1 MLERAR
7 HLLKRIYGYD
17 AFRKGQAEII
27 AGIMEGRDTLAILPT
42 GGGKSVCYQIPSML
56 LEGTTLVVSPLISLM
71 KDQVDALNRLGV
83 PAAYLNS
90 SLSAGE
96 YRDVLRKAA
105 GGEYKLLYIAPER
118 LDAPMFAS
126 LMEQMQIPLIAI
138 DEAHCV
144 SQWGH
149 DFRPSY
155 RQLAGWI
162 GKLRHRPLVAAFTA
176 TATPE
181 VARDIAEMLSLHDP
195 NVFVTGFARSNLALS
210 VVTGADKKRYLKE
223 FIAQRPDQS
232 GIVYAA
238 TRKEVDSVYEEL
250 RKQGLAVAKY
260 HGGLSDDERAD
271 AQERFRYDEARIIVA
286 TNAFGMGIDKPNVR
300 FVVHWQMPGD
310 IESYYQEAGR
320 AGRDGD
326 ESECILLFASQDI
339 QVQRFLIEQGAA
351 DEGRKA
357 VQLGKLYTMMNYA
370 RTERCLQQFIVE
382 YFGEADVPP
391 CGKCGSCLD
400 ETEAIDVTSEAQKAL
415 SCVGRMKGRFGV
427 ALVAKVL
434 KGSKEKR
441 IMEFGLNRLTTYA
454 LFQDW
459 NEKDIVEWLY
469 WLVAEGY
476 LRVSDGTYPTV
487 ALTANALP
495 VLEGK
500 QQVYQKRK
508 PLKQRTVRQASGG
521 YSPLFDALRLWRKEA
536 AAQEG
541 VPPFILF
548 FDATL
553 REMADVQPRTEQELL
568 SIKGVGTAKAAKYG
582 AALLDIIAQHAGGG
596 RSPRAGMAGVN
607 GAAEAAA
614 GSAAAATATI
624 AIHGDS
630 SEAAPGSSYDR
641 PMSASLEAESAG
653 VMPAS
658 ELAASSRKAVGS
670 SADAAIG
677 EGDGTEGKPSHLISY
692 EMFAAG
698 AQPADIAKE
707 RGMGRMT
714 IEGHII
720 RAAQEGLELE
730 WARIIPPELEPLI
743 LEAAG
748 QHGVDKLRTLK
759 DALPDEVTYFAI
771 HGVIC
776 KYELK

>member
-1 MLERAR
+1 MLDQAR
-7 HLLKRIYGYD
+7 HLLKRVYGYD
-17 AFRKGQAEII
+17 AFRKGQADII
-27 AGIMEGRDTLAILPT
+27 TGVMEGRDTLAILPT

-90 SLSAGE
+90 ALSASE

-155 RQLAGWI
+155 RQLAAWI
-162 GKLRHRPLVAAFTA
+162 GRMKQRPLVAAFTA

-181 VARDIAEMLSLHDP
+181 VAKDIAAMLSLHDP
-195 NVFVTGFARSNLALS
+195 NVFVTGFARSNLSLS

-223 FIAQRPDQS
+223 FIAQRADQS

-250 RKQGLAVAKY
+250 RRQGIQAVKY
-260 HGGLSDDERAD
+260 HGGMSDDERVD
-271 AQERFRYDEARIIVA
+271 SQERFRYDEARVIVA

-300 FVVHWQMPGD
+300 FVVHYQMPGD

-320 AGRDGD
+320 AGRDGE
-326 ESECILLFASQDI
+326 ESDCVLLFGSQDI

-357 VQLGKLYTMMNYA
+357 IQLNKLYTMMNYA

-400 ETEAIDVTSEAQKAL
+400 ETEAVDVTGEAQKAL

-434 KGSKEKR
+434 KGSREKR
-441 IMEFGLNRLTTYA
+441 IIEFGLDRLTTYA

-487 ALTANALP
+487 GLTSNALP

-500 QQVYQKRK
+500 QQVFQKRK
-508 PLKQRTVRQASGG
+508 PLKQRVVRQLSGQD
-521 YSPLFDALRLWRKEA
+521 SPLFGALRQWRKEA
-536 AAQEG
+536 AALEN

-553 REMADVQPRTEQELL
+553 RELADIRPADEQELL
-568 SIKGVGTAKAAKYG
+568 AIKGVGAAKAAKYG
-582 AALLDIIAQHAGGG
+582 VALLEIIRGFEGGQASAGKL
-596 RSPRAGMAGVN
+596 
-607 GAAEAAA
+607 AAVS
-614 GSAAAATATI
+614 SAMT
-624 AIHGDS
+624 
-630 SEAAPGSSYDR
+630 DR
-641 PMSASLEAESAG
+641 PRPNRSASGPE
-653 VMPAS
+653 
-658 ELAASSRKAVGS
+658 
-670 SADAAIG
+670 D
-677 EGDGTEGKPSHLISY
+677 EGRPSHLISY
-692 EMFAAG
+692 DMFCSG
-698 AQPADIAKE
+698 STVDDIASE
-707 RGMGRMT
+707 RGMGKVT

-720 RAAQEGLELE
+720 RCGEEGHELDWE
-730 WARIIPPELEPLI
+730 RIIPSEWELLI
-743 LEAAG
+743 VEAAKE
-748 QHGVDKLRTLK
+748 HGTEKLRPLK

-776 KYELK
+776 KYQLK